1 LNTSFK
7 TFSILS
13 EQFHEDPYRY
23 FSELRDFDPIHY
35 EQDIDGYFI
44 SRYKDVRYVLQNTE
58 VFTTKSLAKRAEP
71 VMRGPVLAQMK
82 GKEHTAKRKIV
93 VKSFIGDSLKRLIPL
108 IKENAEVLLSPHLS
122 KGRID
127 LVNDF
132 GKTFAVY
139 VTMDMLGL
147 NKKDHQLIADWHS
160 GVANFIITIQLSPKE
175 RAHSLWC
182 SEQLA
187 NYLLPIIEERRQNPK
202 SDLISILCKS
212 EYEGVEMSDTN
223 ILALILNVLLA
234 ATEPADKTLALLMYY
249 LLNNPLQMQD
259 VMEDRSLLS
268 RAIAETLR
276 FKPPVQLIPRQLSQD
291 AKIAD
296 RLLPKGST
304 VFCMI
309 GAANRDP
316 EAFDNP
322 DTFNI
327 HRPDLDVKTAFTGI
341 ARHVAFGSG
350 IHNCVGAAF
359 AGTEIEVVANIVLD
373 QLQNMKLEEGFHYT
387 ESGLYTRGPV
397 SLPLTFDP
405 IKG

>member
-1 LNTSFK
+1 MNTSVK
-7 TFSILS
+7 AFSILS
-13 EQFHEDPYRY
+13 EQFHEDPYKH
-23 FSELRDFDPIHY
+23 FAELRDSHPVYY
-35 EQDIDGYFI
+35 EKDIDSYFI
-44 SRYKDVRYVLQNTE
+44 SRYEDVRYVLQNTDI
-58 VFTTKSLAKRAEP
+58 FTTKSLAKRAEP
-71 VMRGPVLAQMK
+71 VMRGPVLAQMH

-93 VKSFIGDSLKRLIPL
+93 VRSFIGDALKRLIPL
-108 IKENAEVLLSPHLS
+108 IKENAEVLLAPHLS
-122 KGRID
+122 RGKID

-147 NKKDHQLIADWHS
+147 DKKDHKLIADWHS
-160 GVANFIITIQLSPKE
+160 GVANFITSIQLSPEE
-175 RAHSLWC
+175 RAHSLHC

-187 NYLLPIIEERRQNPK
+187 NYLYPIIEERRKNPK
-202 SDLISILCKS
+202 SDLISILCQS

-223 ILALILNVLLA
+223 ILALILNILLA
-234 ATEPADKTLALLMYY
+234 ATEPADKTLALLIYY

-259 VMEDRSLLS
+259 VMENRSLLKQ
-268 RAIAETLR
+268 AIAETLR

-291 AKIAD
+291 AIIAGKT
-296 RLLPKGST
+296 LSKGTT

-316 EAFDNP
+316 KAFENP
-322 DTFNI
+322 DVFNL

-373 QLQNMKLEEGFHYT
+373 KLKNMKLEDEFSYK
-387 ESGLYTRGPV
+387 ENGLYTRGPV
-397 SLPLTFDP
+397 SLPLIFDP

>member
-1 LNTSFK
+1 MNTSVKAFN
-7 TFSILS
+7 ILS
-13 EQFHEDPYRY
+13 KQFHEDPYKH
-23 FSELRDFDPIHY
+23 FAELRDSHPVYY
-35 EQDIDGYFI
+35 EKEIDSYFI
-44 SRYKDVRYVLQNTE
+44 SRYEDVRYVLQNTDI
-58 VFTTKSLAKRAEP
+58 FTTKSLAKRAEP
-71 VMRGPVLAQMK
+71 VMRGPVLAQMH

-93 VKSFIGDSLKRLIPL
+93 VKSFIGDALKRLIPL
-108 IKENAEVLLSPHLS
+108 IKENAEVLLAPHLS
-122 KGRID
+122 RGKID

-147 NKKDHQLIADWHS
+147 DKKDHKLIADWHS
-160 GVANFIITIQLSPKE
+160 GVANFITSIQLSPEE
-175 RAHSLWC
+175 RAHSLHC

-187 NYLLPIIEERRQNPK
+187 NYLYPIIEERRKNPK
-202 SDLISILCKS
+202 SDLISILCQS

-223 ILALILNVLLA
+223 ILALILNILLA
-234 ATEPADKTLALLMYY
+234 ATEPADKTLALLIYY

-259 VMEDRSLLS
+259 VMENRSLLKQ
-268 RAIAETLR
+268 AIAETLR

-291 AKIAD
+291 AIVAGKT
-296 RLLPKGST
+296 LSKGTT

-316 EAFDNP
+316 KAFENP
-322 DTFNI
+322 DVFNL
-327 HRPDLDVKTAFTGI
+327 HRPDLDVKTVFTGI

-373 QLQNMKLEEGFHYT
+373 KLKNMKLEDGFNYK
-387 ESGLYTRGPV
+387 ENGLYTRGPV
-397 SLPLTFDP
+397 SLPLTFTP
-405 IKG
+405 IKE

>member
-1 LNTSFK
+1 MNTSVK
-7 TFSILS
+7 AFSILS
-13 EQFHEDPYRY
+13 KQFHEDPYKH
-23 FSELRDFDPIHY
+23 FAELRDSHPVYY
-35 EQDIDGYFI
+35 EKEIDSYFI
-44 SRYKDVRYVLQNTE
+44 SRYEDVRYVLQNTDI
-58 VFTTKSLAKRAEP
+58 FTTKSLAKRAEP
-71 VMRGPVLAQMK
+71 VMRGPVLAQMH

-93 VKSFIGDSLKRLIPL
+93 VKSFIGDALKRLIPL
-108 IKENAEVLLSPHLS
+108 IKENAEVLQAPHLS
-122 KGRID
+122 RGKID

-147 NKKDHQLIADWHS
+147 DKKDHKLIADWHS
-160 GVANFIITIQLSPKE
+160 GVANFITSIQLSPEE
-175 RAHSLWC
+175 RAHSLHC

-187 NYLLPIIEERRQNPK
+187 NYLYPIIEERRKNPK
-202 SDLISILCKS
+202 SDLISILCQS

-223 ILALILNVLLA
+223 ILALILNILLA
-234 ATEPADKTLALLMYY
+234 ATEPADKTLALLIYY
-249 LLNNPLQMQD
+249 LLNNPLQMKD
-259 VMEDRSLLS
+259 VMENRSLLKQ
-268 RAIAETLR
+268 AIAETLR

-291 AKIAD
+291 AIIAGKT
-296 RLLPKGST
+296 LSKGTT

-316 EAFDNP
+316 KAFENP
-322 DTFNI
+322 DVFNL

-373 QLQNMKLEEGFHYT
+373 KLKNMKLEDGFNYK
-387 ESGLYTRGPV
+387 ENGLYTRGPV
-397 SLPLTFDP
+397 SLPLTFTP
-405 IKG
+405 IKE

>member
-1 LNTSFK
+1 
-7 TFSILS
+7 
-13 EQFHEDPYRY
+13 
-23 FSELRDFDPIHY
+23 
-35 EQDIDGYFI
+35 
-44 SRYKDVRYVLQNTE
+44 
-58 VFTTKSLAKRAEP
+58 
-71 VMRGPVLAQMK
+71 
-82 GKEHTAKRKIV
+82 
-93 VKSFIGDSLKRLIPL
+93 
-108 IKENAEVLLSPHLS
+108 
-122 KGRID
+122 
-127 LVNDF
+127 
-132 GKTFAVY
+132 
-139 VTMDMLGL
+139 
-147 NKKDHQLIADWHS
+147 
-160 GVANFIITIQLSPKE
+160 
-175 RAHSLWC
+175 
-182 SEQLA
+182 
-187 NYLLPIIEERRQNPK
+187 
-202 SDLISILCKS
+202 
-212 EYEGVEMSDTN
+212 MSDTN

-291 AKIAD
+291 TKIAD